1 MIAQIKVGLI
11 IVALVGAAGGVYYV
25 KKLQHDNEVLVLN
38 QAKLETAITEQQE
51 VLKVQKESYEEI
63 LVANT
68 NLNKLNIKLNTAKA
82 TLQKKLADHDINF
95 LATEKPKLIEKV
107 INKGSLK
114 VMNDIEDITK

>member
-25 KKLQHDNEVLVLN
+25 KQLQHNNEVLKLN
-38 QAKLETAITEQQE
+38 QAKLETAITEQKE
-51 VLKVQKESYEEI
+51 VLAEQKKSYEEI
-63 LVANT
+63 MVANSD
-68 NLNKLNIKLNTAKA
+68 LQKLNVELNTAKA

-95 LATEKPKLIEKV
+95 LATEKPKLIERV